1 MQGNLIHVLMIYTVG
16 YNLDI
21 RRTECYGQGSNSV
34 YVEYVMLLTLSENA
48 ESEFDNKQEDTAS
61 RSES

>member
-21 RRTECYGQGSNSV
+21 RRTECYCQGSNSV
-34 YVEYVMLLTLSENA
+34 YAEYVMLLTLSEDTQ
-48 ESEFDNKQEDTAS
+48 SEFDNEEKNTTP
-61 RSES
+61 RSKS